1 MSDTPILVREAMLKI
16 LAGMSPRYS
25 ELVRELGRPD
35 KTVFVNLRDLRGEGL
50 VTKKDDRYSI
60 TEMGRRELRRRSL
73 RRFVDILAELDVDLS
88 RKIAVWWDEECLSPR
103 WDDVKVPQY
112 EGAFPD
118 GCKVIHDF
126 GTKWKWRLVEWQGRF
141 WSFDAEGFEPLEPGE
156 VQSWTGTPFKDS
168 VSERTAE
175 LCVEANSL
183 MSVT

>member
-1 MSDTPILVREAMLKI
+1 MTDTPIPVREAILKI
-16 LAGMSPRYS
+16 LAGKSPRYS

-35 KTVFVNLRDLRGEGL
+35 KTVFVNLRDLRGKGL

-112 EGAFPD
+112 EGRFPD
-118 GCKVIHDF
+118 GCRVLRDF
-126 GTKWKWRLVEWQGRF
+126 GTKWKWRLVEWKGRL

-156 VQSWTGTPFKDS
+156 AQSWTGTPFKDS